1 MNVVLLSPHFPSHQY
16 RYAEALQHHG
26 VTVIGLADEP
36 IPYLTAQQQHAL
48 SDYQYVS
55 SMHSHDALTRAC
67 GQITADH
74 GKIDR
79 IESLNE
85 YWLET
90 EARLRTDFNVPGVQ
104 VSGIEQIK
112 AKSAMKAC
120 FQAEG
125 IPCARGRVVTLF
137 SEAEAFAAEV
147 GYPLVLK
154 PNVGVGASHTY
165 RIDDAEA
172 LHSIWHENA
181 DHENILEE
189 YIAGKICSYD
199 GLTDREGNIVW
210 QGSMIYSNGVM
221 EVVNHDLHVYYY
233 TLRQIPAEL
242 ERMGRQLVKAYDVR
256 ERFFHF
262 EFFQSPENDEYIAL
276 EVNMRPA
283 GGPSLDMYNFSSN
296 IDLYQEWGNV
306 VATNT
311 FTSPEAEALYHCA
324 YVGRKHNKDYA
335 LSHHEVMHYFGEH
348 IVHVAEHPPLFRRA
362 MGDYFYLIRVPLEK
376 DLLEIAEAI
385 HGAP

>member
-1 MNVVLLSPHFPSHQY
+1 MNLVLLSPHFPAHQY
-16 RYAEALQHHG
+16 RYAEALQRHG
-26 VTVIGLADEP
+26 VNVIGLADEH
-36 IPYLTAQQQHAL
+36 PYQLNEQQRAVL
-48 SDYQYVS
+48 NDYQYVHD
-55 SMHSHDALTRAC
+55 MHDRDALIRAC

-90 EARLRTDFNVPGVQ
+90 EAQLRTDFNVPGVNM
-104 VSGIEQIK
+104 SGIQQIK
-112 AKSAMKAC
+112 EKSAMKAC
-120 FQAEG
+120 FQAHD
-125 IPCARGRVVTLF
+125 IPCARGRVVKTLTD
-137 SEAEAFAAEV
+137 AEVFAEEV

-165 RIDDAEA
+165 RINDAEQ
-172 LHSIWHENA
+172 LHRIWHANA

-210 QGSMIYSNGVM
+210 QGAMIYSNGVM
-221 EVVNHDLHVYYY
+221 EVVNEDLHVYYY
-233 TLRQIPAEL
+233 TLRKIPEAL
-242 ERMGRQLVKAYDVR
+242 ERMGRELVKAYDVR

-262 EFFQSPENDEYIAL
+262 EFFQQPETHDYIAL

-283 GGPSLDMYNFSSN
+283 GGPSLDMYNFSAN
-296 IDLYQEWGNV
+296 IDLYQEWGNI
-306 VATNT
+306 VATNH
-311 FTSPEAEALYHCA
+311 FSAGDAEPLYHCA
-324 YVGRKHNKDYA
+324 YVGRKHNKSYA
-335 LSHHEVMHYFGEH
+335 LSHAEVMHHFGRE

-362 MGDYFYLIRVPLEK
+362 MGDYFYLLRTPEES
-376 DLLEIAEAI
+376 DLLTIAEAI
-385 HGAP
+385 HRAP